1 MKKETNVKEFLMKY
15 GFVIILILVTAFFGI
30 TTNNFITVKNLFS
43 ILHNAAPVFA
53 FCVGAAMVIMSGMV
67 DLSIGST
74 MYLSAA
80 IGTILIV
87 RKNVP
92 IILALLAVAAICIII
107 GIINGLVID
116 KFDMSP
122 MIATMAT
129 MIVIRGLAQYIT
141 NSVVISLPD
150 YLRKLNSLKIGGIYI
165 DIFIA
170 AIVLILTEI
179 VHRRTSFGRYVTTIG
194 NDKKVAEKLG
204 VNVRK
209 TTVKMYVYSALM
221 AGVAGISGIRQLIE
235 QNKDKVSERY
245 SEDFINKAS
254 GKEEEIFIG
263 SIVNILRQQGIDCYM
278 HDVSEGGIFGALWDM
293 CEYGHMGLDVDI
305 RSIPVRQE
313 IIEICEL
320 LNINPY
326 ELESMGCLLMTA
338 DNDCDI
344 INILNS
350 HDIKASVIGHLTKGN
365 QRILRNRD
373 EERFLDIPKQD
384 ELYRGSKQ

>member
-221 AGVAGISGIRQLIE
+221 AGVAGILTAIQT
-235 QNKDKVSERY
+235 
-245 SEDFINKAS
+245 
-254 GKEEEIFIG
+254 
-263 SIVNILRQQGIDCYM
+263 
-278 HDVSEGGIFGALWDM
+278 GGVATT
-293 CEYGHMGLDVDI
+293 LD
-305 RSIPVRQE
+305 QE
-313 IIEICEL
+313 KSL
-320 LNINPY
+320 
-326 ELESMGCLLMTA
+326 
-338 DNDCDI
+338 
-344 INILNS
+344 
-350 HDIKASVIGHLTKGN
+350 
-365 QRILRNRD
+365 
-373 EERFLDIPKQD
+373 
-384 ELYRGSKQ
+384 

>member
-122 MIATMAT
+122 KIATMAT

-221 AGVAGISGIRQLIE
+221 AGVAGILTAIQTGG
-235 QNKDKVSERY
+235 VATT
-245 SEDFINKAS
+245 FGS
-254 GKEEEIFIG
+254 GKEFVAISVAAI
-263 SIVNILRQQGIDCYM
+263 
-278 HDVSEGGIFGALWDM
+278 GGISMSGGSGRMLT
-293 CEYGHMGLDVDI
+293 GITLGVLTL
-305 RSIPVRQE
+305 SIFLPFTL
-313 IIEICEL
+313 II
-320 LNINPY
+320 
-326 ELESMGCLLMTA
+326 A
-338 DNDCDI
+338 
-344 INILNS
+344 
-350 HDIKASVIGHLTKGN
+350 
-365 QRILRNRD
+365 
-373 EERFLDIPKQD
+373 
-384 ELYRGSKQ
+384 

>member
-53 FCVGAAMVIMSGMV
+53 FSVGAAMVIMSGMV

-221 AGVAGISGIRQLIE
+221 AGVAGILTAIQTGG
-235 QNKDKVSERY
+235 VATT
-245 SEDFINKAS
+245 FGS
-254 GKEEEIFIG
+254 GKEFVAISVAAIGGISMSGGSGRMLTGITLGVLTLSIIESGLNFAGASPYAYRFVQGGIIFIAMY
-263 SIVNILRQQGIDCYM
+263 V
-278 HDVSEGGIFGALWDM
+278 
-293 CEYGHMGLDVDI
+293 
-305 RSIPVRQE
+305 
-313 IIEICEL
+313 
-320 LNINPY
+320 
-326 ELESMGCLLMTA
+326 
-338 DNDCDI
+338 
-344 INILNS
+344 
-350 HDIKASVIGHLTKGN
+350 
-365 QRILRNRD
+365 
-373 EERFLDIPKQD
+373 
-384 ELYRGSKQ
+384 

>member
-194 NDKKVAEKLG
+194 KVAEKLG

-221 AGVAGISGIRQLIE
+221 AGVAGILTAIQTGG
-235 QNKDKVSERY
+235 VATT
-245 SEDFINKAS
+245 FGS
-254 GKEEEIFIG
+254 GKEFVAISVAAIGGISMSGGSGRMLTGITLGVLTLSIIESGLNFAGASPYAYRFVQGGIIFIAMYVQ
-263 SIVNILRQQGIDCYM
+263 SYQAMIRVKAKKIE
-278 HDVSEGGIFGALWDM
+278 SE
-293 CEYGHMGLDVDI
+293 
-305 RSIPVRQE
+305 
-313 IIEICEL
+313 
-320 LNINPY
+320 
-326 ELESMGCLLMTA
+326 
-338 DNDCDI
+338 
-344 INILNS
+344 
-350 HDIKASVIGHLTKGN
+350 
-365 QRILRNRD
+365 
-373 EERFLDIPKQD
+373 
-384 ELYRGSKQ
+384 

>member
-53 FCVGAAMVIMSGMV
+53 FSVGAAMVIMSGMV

-221 AGVAGISGIRQLIE
+221 AGVAGILTAIQTGG
-235 QNKDKVSERY
+235 VATT
-245 SEDFINKAS
+245 FGS
-254 GKEEEIFIG
+254 GKEFVAISVAAIGGISMSGGSGRMLTGITLGVLTLSIIESGLNFAGASPYAYRFVQGGIIFITMYVQ
-263 SIVNILRQQGIDCYM
+263 SYQAMIRVKAKKIE
-278 HDVSEGGIFGALWDM
+278 SE
-293 CEYGHMGLDVDI
+293 
-305 RSIPVRQE
+305 
-313 IIEICEL
+313 
-320 LNINPY
+320 
-326 ELESMGCLLMTA
+326 
-338 DNDCDI
+338 
-344 INILNS
+344 
-350 HDIKASVIGHLTKGN
+350 
-365 QRILRNRD
+365 
-373 EERFLDIPKQD
+373 
-384 ELYRGSKQ
+384 

>member
-122 MIATMAT
+122 IIATPAINALYTYIFTVVFRTLTPNFSAT
-129 MIVIRGLAQYIT
+129 FLSFPIVVTYLPKDVLLCTI
-141 NSVVISLPD
+141 SVRIST
-150 YLRKLNSLKIGGIYI
+150 
-165 DIFIA
+165 IA
-170 AIVLILTEI
+170 AINI
-179 VHRRTSFGRYVTTIG
+179 S
-194 NDKKVAEKLG
+194 
-204 VNVRK
+204 
-209 TTVKMYVYSALM
+209 MY
-221 AGVAGISGIRQLIE
+221 IPP
-235 QNKDKVSERY
+235 
-245 SEDFINKAS
+245 
-254 GKEEEIFIG
+254 IF
-263 SIVNILRQQGIDCYM
+263 N
-278 HDVSEGGIFGALWDM
+278 EF
-293 CEYGHMGLDVDI
+293 
-305 RSIPVRQE
+305 
-313 IIEICEL
+313 
-320 LNINPY
+320 N
-326 ELESMGCLLMTA
+326 
-338 DNDCDI
+338 
-344 INILNS
+344 
-350 HDIKASVIGHLTKGN
+350 
-365 QRILRNRD
+365 
-373 EERFLDIPKQD
+373 FLK
-384 ELYRGSKQ
+384 

>member
-150 YLRKLNSLKIGGIYI
+150 YLRKRI
-165 DIFIA
+165 DF
-170 AIVLILTEI
+170 
-179 VHRRTSFGRYVTTIG
+179 R
-194 NDKKVAEKLG
+194 
-204 VNVRK
+204 
-209 TTVKMYVYSALM
+209 
-221 AGVAGISGIRQLIE
+221 
-235 QNKDKVSERY
+235 
-245 SEDFINKAS
+245 IN
-254 GKEEEIFIG
+254 
-263 SIVNILRQQGIDCYM
+263 L
-278 HDVSEGGIFGALWDM
+278 
-293 CEYGHMGLDVDI
+293 
-305 RSIPVRQE
+305 
-313 IIEICEL
+313 
-320 LNINPY
+320 
-326 ELESMGCLLMTA
+326 
-338 DNDCDI
+338 
-344 INILNS
+344 
-350 HDIKASVIGHLTKGN
+350 
-365 QRILRNRD
+365 
-373 EERFLDIPKQD
+373 
-384 ELYRGSKQ
+384 

>member
-53 FCVGAAMVIMSGMV
+53 FSVGAAMVIMSGMV

-116 KFDMSP
+116 KFDM
-122 MIATMAT
+122 IATMAT

-170 AIVLILTEI
+170 AIVPILTEI

-221 AGVAGISGIRQLIE
+221 AGVAGILTAIQTGG
-235 QNKDKVSERY
+235 VATT
-245 SEDFINKAS
+245 FGS
-254 GKEEEIFIG
+254 GKEFVAISVAAIGGISMSGGSGRMLTGITLGVLTLSIIESGLNFAGASPYAYRFVQGGIIFIAMYVQ
-263 SIVNILRQQGIDCYM
+263 SYQAMIRVKAKKIE
-278 HDVSEGGIFGALWDM
+278 SE
-293 CEYGHMGLDVDI
+293 
-305 RSIPVRQE
+305 
-313 IIEICEL
+313 
-320 LNINPY
+320 
-326 ELESMGCLLMTA
+326 
-338 DNDCDI
+338 
-344 INILNS
+344 
-350 HDIKASVIGHLTKGN
+350 
-365 QRILRNRD
+365 
-373 EERFLDIPKQD
+373 
-384 ELYRGSKQ
+384 

>member
-53 FCVGAAMVIMSGMV
+53 FSVGAAMVIMSGMV

-221 AGVAGISGIRQLIE
+221 AGVAGILTAIQTGG
-235 QNKDKVSERY
+235 VATT
-245 SEDFINKAS
+245 FGS
-254 GKEEEIFIG
+254 GKEFVAISVAAIGGISMSGGSGRLTGITLGVLTLSIIESGLNFAGASPYAYRFVQGGIIFIAMYVQ
-263 SIVNILRQQGIDCYM
+263 SYQAMIRVKAKKIE
-278 HDVSEGGIFGALWDM
+278 SE
-293 CEYGHMGLDVDI
+293 
-305 RSIPVRQE
+305 
-313 IIEICEL
+313 
-320 LNINPY
+320 
-326 ELESMGCLLMTA
+326 
-338 DNDCDI
+338 
-344 INILNS
+344 
-350 HDIKASVIGHLTKGN
+350 
-365 QRILRNRD
+365 
-373 EERFLDIPKQD
+373 
-384 ELYRGSKQ
+384 

>member
-221 AGVAGISGIRQLIE
+221 AGVAGILTAIQTGG
-235 QNKDKVSERY
+235 VATT
-245 SEDFINKAS
+245 FGS
-254 GKEEEIFIG
+254 GKEFVAISVAAIGGISMSGGSGRMLTLSIIESGLNFAGASPYAYRFVQGGIIFIAMYVQ
-263 SIVNILRQQGIDCYM
+263 SYQAMIRVKAKKIE
-278 HDVSEGGIFGALWDM
+278 SE
-293 CEYGHMGLDVDI
+293 
-305 RSIPVRQE
+305 
-313 IIEICEL
+313 
-320 LNINPY
+320 
-326 ELESMGCLLMTA
+326 
-338 DNDCDI
+338 
-344 INILNS
+344 
-350 HDIKASVIGHLTKGN
+350 
-365 QRILRNRD
+365 
-373 EERFLDIPKQD
+373 
-384 ELYRGSKQ
+384 

>member
-221 AGVAGISGIRQLIE
+221 AGVAGILTAIQTGG
-235 QNKDKVSERY
+235 VATT
-245 SEDFINKAS
+245 FGS
-254 GKEEEIFIG
+254 GKEFVAISVAAI
-263 SIVNILRQQGIDCYM
+263 
-278 HDVSEGGIFGALWDM
+278 GGISMSGGSGRMLTGITLGVLH
-293 CEYGHMGLDVDI
+293 C
-305 RSIPVRQE
+305 Q
-313 IIEICEL
+313 L
-320 LNINPY
+320 L
-326 ELESMGCLLMTA
+326 
-338 DNDCDI
+338 
-344 INILNS
+344 
-350 HDIKASVIGHLTKGN
+350 KVV
-365 QRILRNRD
+365 
-373 EERFLDIPKQD
+373 
-384 ELYRGSKQ
+384 

>member
-1 MKKETNVKEFLMKY
+1 MCL
-15 GFVIILILVTAFFGI
+15 
-30 TTNNFITVKNLFS
+30 
-43 ILHNAAPVFA
+43 
-53 FCVGAAMVIMSGMV
+53 
-67 DLSIGST
+67 
-74 MYLSAA
+74 
-80 IGTILIV
+80 
-87 RKNVP
+87 
-92 IILALLAVAAICIII
+92 LALLAVAAICIII

-221 AGVAGISGIRQLIE
+221 AGVAGILTAIQTGG
-235 QNKDKVSERY
+235 VATT
-245 SEDFINKAS
+245 FGS
-254 GKEEEIFIG
+254 GKEFVAISVAAI
-263 SIVNILRQQGIDCYM
+263 
-278 HDVSEGGIFGALWDM
+278 GGISMSGGSGRMLT
-293 CEYGHMGLDVDI
+293 GITLGVLTL
-305 RSIPVRQE
+305 S
-313 IIEICEL
+313 IIESG
-320 LNINPY
+320 LNFAVCAGWHYLHCDVCTII
-326 ELESMGCLLMTA
+326 SG
-338 DNDCDI
+338 ND
-344 INILNS
+344 
-350 HDIKASVIGHLTKGN
+350 
-365 QRILRNRD
+365 Q
-373 EERFLDIPKQD
+373 
-384 ELYRGSKQ
+384 SKS

>member
-221 AGVAGISGIRQLIE
+221 AGVAGILTAIQTGG
-235 QNKDKVSERY
+235 VATT
-245 SEDFINKAS
+245 FGS
-254 GKEEEIFIG
+254 GKEFVAISVAAIGGISMSGGSGRMLTGITLGVLTLSIIESGLNFAGASPYAYRFVQGGIIFI
-263 SIVNILRQQGIDCYM
+263 SMYVQSYQAMIRVKAKKIE
-278 HDVSEGGIFGALWDM
+278 SE
-293 CEYGHMGLDVDI
+293 
-305 RSIPVRQE
+305 
-313 IIEICEL
+313 
-320 LNINPY
+320 
-326 ELESMGCLLMTA
+326 
-338 DNDCDI
+338 
-344 INILNS
+344 
-350 HDIKASVIGHLTKGN
+350 
-365 QRILRNRD
+365 
-373 EERFLDIPKQD
+373 
-384 ELYRGSKQ
+384 

>member
-150 YLRKLNSLKIGGIYI
+150 YLRKLNSLKIGGIYR

-221 AGVAGISGIRQLIE
+221 AGVAGILTAIQTGG
-235 QNKDKVSERY
+235 VATT
-245 SEDFINKAS
+245 FGS
-254 GKEEEIFIG
+254 GKEFVAISVAAIGGISMSGGSGRMLTGITLGVLTLSIIESGLNFAGASPYAYRFVQGGIIFIAMYVQ
-263 SIVNILRQQGIDCYM
+263 SYQAMIRVKAKKIE
-278 HDVSEGGIFGALWDM
+278 SE
-293 CEYGHMGLDVDI
+293 
-305 RSIPVRQE
+305 
-313 IIEICEL
+313 
-320 LNINPY
+320 
-326 ELESMGCLLMTA
+326 
-338 DNDCDI
+338 
-344 INILNS
+344 
-350 HDIKASVIGHLTKGN
+350 
-365 QRILRNRD
+365 
-373 EERFLDIPKQD
+373 
-384 ELYRGSKQ
+384 

>member
-221 AGVAGISGIRQLIE
+221 AGVAGILTAIQTGGVLTLSIIESGL
-235 QNKDKVSERY
+235 N
-245 SEDFINKAS
+245 FAGAS
-254 GKEEEIFIG
+254 PYAYRFVQGGIIFIAMYVQ
-263 SIVNILRQQGIDCYM
+263 SYQAMIRVKAKKIE
-278 HDVSEGGIFGALWDM
+278 SE
-293 CEYGHMGLDVDI
+293 
-305 RSIPVRQE
+305 
-313 IIEICEL
+313 
-320 LNINPY
+320 
-326 ELESMGCLLMTA
+326 
-338 DNDCDI
+338 
-344 INILNS
+344 
-350 HDIKASVIGHLTKGN
+350 
-365 QRILRNRD
+365 
-373 EERFLDIPKQD
+373 
-384 ELYRGSKQ
+384 

>member
-43 ILHNAAPVFA
+43 ILHNSAPVFA

-129 MIVIRGLAQYIT
+129 MIVIRGLAQ
-141 NSVVISLPD
+141 
-150 YLRKLNSLKIGGIYI
+150 
-165 DIFIA
+165 
-170 AIVLILTEI
+170 I

-221 AGVAGISGIRQLIE
+221 AGVAGILTAIQTGG
-235 QNKDKVSERY
+235 VATT
-245 SEDFINKAS
+245 FGS
-254 GKEEEIFIG
+254 GKEFVAISVAAI
-263 SIVNILRQQGIDCYM
+263 
-278 HDVSEGGIFGALWDM
+278 GGISMSGGSGRMLT
-293 CEYGHMGLDVDI
+293 GITLGVLTL
-305 RSIPVRQE
+305 S
-313 IIEICEL
+313 IIESG
-320 LNINPY
+320 LNFAGASPY
-326 ELESMGCLLMTA
+326 AYRFVQSYQAMIRVKAKKIES
-338 DNDCDI
+338 
-344 INILNS
+344 
-350 HDIKASVIGHLTKGN
+350 
-365 QRILRNRD
+365 
-373 EERFLDIPKQD
+373 E
-384 ELYRGSKQ
+384 